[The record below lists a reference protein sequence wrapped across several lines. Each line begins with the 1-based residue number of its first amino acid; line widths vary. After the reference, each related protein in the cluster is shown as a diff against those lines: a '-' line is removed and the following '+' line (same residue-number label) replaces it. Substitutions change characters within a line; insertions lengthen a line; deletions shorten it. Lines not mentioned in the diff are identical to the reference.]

1 MKFVLI
7 AFFTLLLN
15 FNVSAQ
21 ILEQMQE
28 EEDKFEQEENSKEEE
43 PTEIDNSDDIRNML
57 NNNNLSSRVAGG
69 ASAYI
74 GRKRAMV
81 GMDGDI
87 YLNNK
92 FSDARVLTPEN
103 KITKTKARYRVY
115 DDEIEVLQGKEELI
129 LFKDKV
135 KAISIDGQVFVPR
148 KEHNKEGKLKLVW
161 FELLSEGSVNLYQ
174 QYRIRIKRSD
184 YNPSLNT
191 GNKNDEMLIEKEFY
205 YSLSTGSKS
214 IKRLKKGRSNILD
227 ALKKRKNAV
236 NEFAR
241 KNSLRWSKQEDLT
254 KLFNFYNSKD
264 KK

>member
-1 MKFVLI
+1 
-7 AFFTLLLN
+7 
-15 FNVSAQ
+15 
-21 ILEQMQE
+21 MQVE
-28 EEDKFEQEENSKEEE
+28 EIKDEAVEKDEGVE
-43 PTEIDNSDDIRNML
+43 TVEIDNSDDIRNML

-92 FSDARVLTPEN
+92 FSKASVLTPDN
-103 KITKTKARYRVY
+103 KIAFIKARYRVF
-115 DDEIEVLQGKEELI
+115 DDQIEILQKEEELI

-148 KEHNKEGKLKLVW
+148 LEYNKEGESKLAW

-174 QYRIRIKRSD
+174 QYSIRIKRSD

-191 GNKNDEMLIEKEFY
+191 GNKNDEMLTEKAFY

-214 IKRLKKGRSNILD
+214 MKKLKKGRSNILD

-241 KNSLRWSKQEDLT
+241 ENSLRWSKQEDLV

>member
-1 MKFVLI
+1 
-7 AFFTLLLN
+7 
-15 FNVSAQ
+15 
-21 ILEQMQE
+21 
-28 EEDKFEQEENSKEEE
+28 
-43 PTEIDNSDDIRNML
+43 
-57 NNNNLSSRVAGG
+57 
-69 ASAYI
+69 
-74 GRKRAMV
+74 MV

-92 FSDARVLTPEN
+92 FSKASVLTPDN
-103 KITKTKARYRVY
+103 KIAFIKARYRVF
-115 DDEIEVLQGKEELI
+115 DDQIEILQKEEELI

-148 KEHNKEGKLKLVW
+148 LEYNKEGESKLAW

-174 QYRIRIKRSD
+174 QYSIRIKRSD

-191 GNKNDEMLIEKEFY
+191 GNKNDEMLTEKAFY

-214 IKRLKKGRSNILD
+214 MKKLKKGRSNILD

-241 KNSLRWSKQEDLT
+241 ENSLRWSKQEDLV